1 MERISIEKTKTY
13 NTKKVLIGTKIVR
26 VNRFIDTETAILLNS
41 LCSDFLVDNA
51 NIGIMNIPLFQK
63 IFDMVVLYKC
73 TNLKIDG
80 IQEIEENGKTSLK
93 VNTTES
99 IINNLDNN
107 KVLQKVKKII
117 LNYNDVWQNLLTYL
131 NNQVVLSIMF
141 ALDKKIPTDTEISE
155 ILKQTS
161 KNIQD
166 TNKIYPP
173 YKQG

>member
-1 MERISIEKTKTY
+1 MERINIEKTKKI
-13 NTKKVLIGTKIVR
+13 NTKKFLIGMKIVR

-63 IFDMVVLYKC
+63 IFDMVVLHKC
-73 TNLKIDG
+73 TNIKVDG
-80 IQEIEENGKTSLK
+80 IVEIEEDGKKTVK

-107 KVLQKVKKII
+107 KVLQKVKKVI

-131 NNQVVLSIMF
+131 NNQVVLSIVF
-141 ALDKKIPTDTEISE
+141 ALDKKIPTETEISE
-155 ILKQTS
+155 ILKETS
-161 KNIQD
+161 KNIKD
-166 TNKIYPP
+166 TSKIYPP
-173 YKQG
+173 FKQE